1 MKTSKGFLLLEAIL
15 AILIAS
21 IAVTT
26 FSTIIKATHENSFQM
41 ERKTDQA
48 LARHIM
54 KTNNLKKITIHDHEY
69 QDEKNKY

>member
-1 MKTSKGFLLLEAIL
+1 MHIP
-15 AILIAS
+15 
-21 IAVTT
+21 
-26 FSTIIKATHENSFQM
+26 THENSFQM

-69 QDEKNKY
+69 QDEENKY